1 LHYYPSIYPFID
13 SQLKLKVQNFN
24 DGKKCQ
30 VMAKNGKKWQKWQEQ
45 TRTEILAKTDKSSQT
60 DKTLQ

>member
-1 LHYYPSIYPFID
+1 MPS
-13 SQLKLKVQNFN
+13 N
-24 DGKKCQ
+24 GKKCQ

-60 DKTLQ
+60 DKTRQ